1 MRKLPPLKTLPVF
14 ELVAKYLSISKA
26 ADELCV
32 THSAVS
38 QTIKHLEGNLNV
50 ILLKRDKRNME
61 LTPIG
66 KEFLL
71 TIKNGLDNIENGM
84 IKLQRQ
90 TDPHSIAIN
99 MPTSFATAWF
109 VPQLNEFETQYPD
122 YRLTINTPAK
132 EINFNIEPLD
142 AAIYFGNGHWS
153 GLIAELLFPE
163 IIFPVCKPDLIKN
176 NMDLLD
182 ALKKH
187 PIIVINSPHF
197 KDMWPT
203 WCQQKN
209 MNLPHEK
216 QQLYFDHPLV
226 AIQAAKKGLGIML
239 SNQLLAKPGL
249 NSHALVCPF
258 KESMIAQ
265 HNYYFVYPEEY
276 KNEKKLQIF
285 SKWIKTRPYDKKLW
299 THQLNLIS

>member
-1 MRKLPPLKTLPVF
+1 
-14 ELVAKYLSISKA
+14 
-26 ADELCV
+26 
-32 THSAVS
+32 
-38 QTIKHLEGNLNV
+38 
-50 ILLKRDKRNME
+50 
-61 LTPIG
+61 
-66 KEFLL
+66 
-71 TIKNGLDNIENGM
+71 
-84 IKLQRQ
+84 
-90 TDPHSIAIN
+90 
-99 MPTSFATAWF
+99 
-109 VPQLNEFETQYPD
+109 
-122 YRLTINTPAK
+122 
-132 EINFNIEPLD
+132 
-142 AAIYFGNGHWS
+142 
-153 GLIAELLFPE
+153 
-163 IIFPVCKPDLIKN
+163 
-176 NMDLLD
+176 
-182 ALKKH
+182 
-187 PIIVINSPHF
+187 
-197 KDMWPT
+197 
-203 WCQQKN
+203 